1 MGYHL
6 SLRLTDKLRH
16 LNFYAMLCSWS
27 SSYLSPGRTDSACKS
42 NPASRPALA
51 RLTINPLQAD
61 IRFIARRELP
71 NGNTFYKVID
81 MRLRREYFTDPA
93 PRYSP
98 EFNLARL
105 LLAGGFSRD
114 AMPMARSVEGALK

>member
-16 LNFYAMLCSWS
+16 LTFMPCSALGLLLI
-27 SSYLSPGRTDSACKS
+27 YHPGGQIRHVSPTRPRS
-42 NPASRPALA
+42 PALA